1 MDIISLGLY
10 ITYSLIGFGVLMTL
24 GFGIKKIFDST
35 NNLKKMGYTLGGLV
49 LIIVLSYSLA
59 SDEILNSY
67 EAYDITSSTSKRV
80 GIGLYTF
87 YLLSASAILAIIYSE
102 LSKIFSK

>member
-49 LIIVLSYSLA
+49 LIIVLS
-59 SDEILNSY
+59 
-67 EAYDITSSTSKRV
+67 
-80 GIGLYTF
+80 
-87 YLLSASAILAIIYSE
+87 
-102 LSKIFSK
+102 